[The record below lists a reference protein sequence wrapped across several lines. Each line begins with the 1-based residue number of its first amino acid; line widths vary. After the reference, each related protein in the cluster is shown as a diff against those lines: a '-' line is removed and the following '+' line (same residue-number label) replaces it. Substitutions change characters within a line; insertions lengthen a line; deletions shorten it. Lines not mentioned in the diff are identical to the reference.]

1 MDEGRREG
9 LERIRSKLQLIG
21 QVEAEHGFGVIIE
34 GTTNPEPV
42 AELPQGVTEVFG
54 LFSRLGANHFRF
66 FQPDEIQS
74 AAAWATRAIVPYCP
88 LGSPLA
94 IGCER
99 HRAPEDIECASR
111 IWLDLDDGDVYYCDI
126 DDYIH
131 LYKHPD
137 ETIDVLVFANDIVT
151 FFDRFVLGPAYPQ
164 LVAAMIGPGIVTE
177 RDRRGRYRDRWLR
190 LLVESGLATADDREA
205 IWEMPDVTRLTLS
218 D

>member
-9 LERIRSKLQLIG
+9 LERIRSKLELIR
-21 QVEAEHGFGVIIE
+21 QVEAEHGFGVIIDRPR
-34 GTTNPEPV
+34 NPEPV
-42 AELPQGVTEVFG
+42 AELPHGVTEVFG
-54 LFSRLGANHFRF
+54 LFSRLGAGHFRF
-66 FQPDEIQS
+66 FQPDEVQDP
-74 AAAWATRAIVPYCP
+74 AAWAARATDPNCP
-88 LGSPLA
+88 LGSPLP

-99 HRAPEDIECASR
+99 HRAPEDIECGSR
-111 IWLDLDDGDVYYCDI
+111 IWLDPDDGDVYSYDI

-137 ETIDVLVFANDIVT
+137 ETIDLLVFADDIVT

-164 LVAAMIGPGIVTE
+164 LVAAMIGPGAVTQ

-190 LLVESGLATADDREA
+190 LLTESGLARTDDKEA
-205 IWEMPDVTRLTLS
+205 IQEMPDVTRLTLS

>member
-9 LERIRSKLQLIG
+9 LERIRSKLGLIR
-21 QVEAEHGFGVIIE
+21 QVEAEHGFGVVIE
-34 GTTNPEPV
+34 ETRNPEPV
-42 AELPQGVTEVFG
+42 LELPQGVTEVFG

-74 AAAWATRAIVPYCP
+74 PAAWAVRATVPDCP
-88 LGSPLA
+88 LDSPLT

-99 HRAPEDIECASR
+99 HRAPEDIECGSG
-111 IWLDLDDGDVYYCDI
+111 IWLDLDDGDVYYCDS

-131 LYKHPD
+131 LYRHPD

-164 LVAAMIGPGIVTE
+164 LVAAMIGPGIVTD
-177 RDRRGRYRDRWLR
+177 RDRRGRYRDRWFR
-190 LLVESGLATADDREA
+190 LLVESGLARADDKEA
-205 IWEMPDVTRLTLS
+205 IWEMPDVTRLTLN

>member
-1 MDEGRREG
+1 MDEGCRQG
-9 LERIRSKLQLIG
+9 LERIRSKLELIR
-21 QVEAEHGFGVIIE
+21 QVEAEHGFGVMIE
-34 GTTNPEPV
+34 GTKNPEPV
-42 AELPQGVTEVFG
+42 AALPQGITEVFG
-54 LFSRLGANHFRF
+54 LFSRLGANYFRF
-66 FQPDEIQS
+66 FQPDEIQGS
-74 AAAWATRAIVPYCP
+74 AAWAARAIIPHCP
-88 LGSPLA
+88 LGSPLI

-99 HRAPEDIECASR
+99 HSVPKDRECGYG
-111 IWLDLDDGDVYYCDI
+111 IWLDPDDGDVYYCDI

-137 ETIDVLVFANDIVT
+137 ETIDVLVFANDVVT

-164 LVAAMIGPGIVTE
+164 LVAAMIGPGIVTN

-190 LLVESGLATADDREA
+190 LLVESGLATADDRET

>member
-1 MDEGRREG
+1 MDEARRHG
-9 LERIRSKLQLIG
+9 LERIRSKLELITR
-21 QVEAEHGFGVIIE
+21 VEAEHGFGVIIE

-42 AELPQGVTEVFG
+42 PELPQGVTEVFG
-54 LFSRLGANHFRF
+54 LFSRLGAGHFRF
-66 FQPDEIQS
+66 FQPDEIQD
-74 AAAWATRAIVPYCP
+74 AAAWAARAVVPHCP
-88 LGSPLA
+88 LGTPLT

-99 HRAPEDIECASR
+99 HRAPEDIECGSG
-111 IWLDLDDGDVYYCDI
+111 IWLDVDDGDVYYCDI

-137 ETIDVLVFANDIVT
+137 ETIDVLVFADDIVT

-164 LVAAMIGPGIVTE
+164 LGAAMIGPGLVTD

-190 LLVESGLATADDREA
+190 LLVESGLATADDKEA
-205 IWEMPDVTRLTLS
+205 IRAMPDVTRLTLS

>member
-1 MDEGRREG
+1 MNEGRREG
-9 LERIRSKLQLIG
+9 LERIRSKLELLT
-21 QVEAEHGFGVIIE
+21 QVEAEHDFGVIIE
-34 GTTNPEPV
+34 ASRNPEPV
-42 AELPQGVTEVFG
+42 PALPQGVTEVFS

-66 FQPDEIQS
+66 FQPDDIQTP
-74 AAAWATRAIVPYCP
+74 AIWEARATAPQCP
-88 LGSPLA
+88 LGTPLT

-99 HRAPEDIECASR
+99 HRVPADIECGSG
-111 IWLDLDDGDVYYCDI
+111 IWLDPDDGDVYYCDI

-137 ETIDVLVFANDIVT
+137 ETIDILVFADDIVT

-164 LVAAMIGPGIVTE
+164 LATAMIGPGAVLD
-177 RDRRGRYRDRWLR
+177 RDRRGRYRDKWFR
-190 LLVESGLATADDREA
+190 LLVESGLAGTDDHKA

>member
-9 LERIRSKLQLIG
+9 LERIRSKLELIT

-34 GTTNPEPV
+34 GARNPEPV
-42 AELPQGVTEVFG
+42 PELPQGVTEVFG
-54 LFSRLGANHFRF
+54 LFSRLGADYFRF
-66 FQPDEIQS
+66 FQPDEVQGPD
-74 AAAWATRAIVPYCP
+74 AWAARATVPYCP

-99 HRAPEDIECASR
+99 HRAPEDIECADR
-111 IWLDLDDGDVYYCDI
+111 IWLDLDDGDVYSFDI

-164 LVAAMIGPGIVTE
+164 LVAAMIGPGIVTY

-190 LLVESGLATADDREA
+190 LLVESGLARADDKEA